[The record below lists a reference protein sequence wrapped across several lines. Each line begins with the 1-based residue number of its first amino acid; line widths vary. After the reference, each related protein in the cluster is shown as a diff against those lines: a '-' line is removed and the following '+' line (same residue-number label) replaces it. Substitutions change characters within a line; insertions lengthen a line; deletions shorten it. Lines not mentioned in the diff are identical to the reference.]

1 MTPLPGGHGPAIPEI
16 LPIFPL
22 PNVVFFPSTLLP
34 LHIFEP
40 RYRAMTQAALA
51 SNAMI
56 VMALLDSEAQVDSA
70 GNPPV
75 FPVACAGHIIDSR
88 RLPDGRYDLVLSGV
102 ARVGIVEEV
111 PSAPFRRARVRPLP
125 ENRGWLQDDRADEDL
140 DRILLQFRE
149 IAGGLPILVSELK
162 EKRDPAAREIL
173 LNTLSLHLDVLPE
186 IRQKLLEE
194 GDLGN
199 RMRRLGKILS
209 RSVKEKEIMTRF
221 RDLAP
226 DDPTVN

>member
-1 MTPLPGGHGPAIPEI
+1 MSGLPRSDGPAIPET

-56 VMALLDSEAQVDSA
+56 VMALLDPDAELDSA
-70 GNPPV
+70 DNPPV
-75 FPVACAGHIIDSR
+75 FPVACAGHIIDSK
-88 RLPDGRYDLVLSGV
+88 RLSDGRYDLVLSGV
-102 ARVGIVEEV
+102 ARVEIVEEV

-125 ENRGWLQDDRADEDL
+125 ESREWLTAESADAEL

-149 IAGGLPILVSELK
+149 ITGGLPILISELK

-173 LNTLSLHLDVLPE
+173 LNTLSLHLDVLPA

-199 RMRRLGKILS
+199 RLRRLGEVLS
-209 RSVKEKEIMTRF
+209 RCAQEKEIMTRF
-221 RDLAP
+221 RAFAP